1 MADQIFPTKGN
12 LMAAKKSLEFSK
24 MGYDLMDRKR
34 NILIR
39 EMMLLIDKTKALREE
54 IDQTFHKAYLALQ
67 TANISLG
74 SIDEVADAVPVET
87 GVTLTYRSVMGA
99 EIPQV
104 RLRENPEKLYYSL
117 YRTNSTLDEA
127 FLCFEKVKKLTVVLA
142 EVENSAFRLAN
153 AIRKTQRRANAL
165 KNIIIPNFE
174 VTVKFITEALE
185 DKEREEFSRL
195 KVIKAKANR

>member
-117 YRTNSTLDEA
+117 YRTNSTLEDR
-127 FLCFEKVKKLTVVLA
+127 KSVV
-142 EVENSAFRLAN
+142 
-153 AIRKTQRRANAL
+153 
-165 KNIIIPNFE
+165 
-174 VTVKFITEALE
+174 
-185 DKEREEFSRL
+185 
-195 KVIKAKANR
+195 

>member
-1 MADQIFPTKGN
+1 MANQIFPTKGN
-12 LMAAKKSLEFSK
+12 LMATKKSLEFSK

-54 IDQTFHKAYLALQ
+54 IDQTFHKAYMALQ
-67 TANISLG
+67 AANISLG
-74 SIDEVADAVPVET
+74 SIDELADLVPVET
-87 GVTLTYRSVMGA
+87 GVTITYRSVMGA

-104 RLRENPEKLYYSL
+104 RLKESPQKLYYSL
-117 YRTNSTLDEA
+117 YGTNSTLDEA

-165 KNIIIPNFE
+165 KNIIIPTFE
-174 VTVKFITEALE
+174 YTVKFITEALE
-185 DKEREEFSRL
+185 EKEREEFSRL
-195 KVIKAKANR
+195 KVIKAKANK

>member
-1 MADQIFPTKGN
+1 MANQIFPTKGN
-12 LMAAKKSLEFSK
+12 LMATKKSLEFSK

-54 IDQTFHKAYLALQ
+54 IDQTFHKAYMALQ
-67 TANISLG
+67 AANISLG
-74 SIDEVADAVPVET
+74 SIDELADSVPVET
-87 GVTLTYRSVMGA
+87 GVTITYRSVMGA

-104 RLRENPEKLYYSL
+104 RLKESPQKLYYSL
-117 YRTNSTLDEA
+117 YGTNSTLDEA

-165 KNIIIPNFE
+165 KNIIIANFE
-174 VTVKFITEALE
+174 YSVKFI
-185 DKEREEFSRL
+185 
-195 KVIKAKANR
+195 

>member
-1 MADQIFPTKGN
+1 MAT
-12 LMAAKKSLEFSK
+12 KKSLEFSK

-54 IDQTFHKAYLALQ
+54 IDQTFHKAYMALQ
-67 TANISLG
+67 AANISLG
-74 SIDEVADAVPVET
+74 SIDELVDAVPVET
-87 GVTLTYRSVMGA
+87 GVALTYRSVMGA
-99 EIPQV
+99 EITQV
-104 RLRENPEKLYYSL
+104 RLKESPQKLYYSL
-117 YRTNSTLDEA
+117 YGTNSTLDEA
-127 FLCFEKVKKLTVVLA
+127 FLCFEKVKKLTVILA

-174 VTVKFITEALE
+174 YTVKFITEALE
-185 DKEREEFSRL
+185 EKEREEFSRL

>member
-1 MADQIFPTKGN
+1 MANQIFPTKGN
-12 LMAAKKSLEFSK
+12 LMATKKSLEFSK

-54 IDQTFHKAYLALQ
+54 IDQTFHKAYMALQ
-67 TANISLG
+67 AANISLG
-74 SIDEVADAVPVET
+74 SIDELVDAVPVET
-87 GVTLTYRSVMGA
+87 GVALTYRSVMGA

-104 RLRENPEKLYYSL
+104 RLKESPQKLYYSL
-117 YRTNSTLDEA
+117 YGTNSTLDEA
-127 FLCFEKVKKLTVVLA
+127 FLCFEKVKKLTVILA

-174 VTVKFITEALE
+174 YTVKFITEALE
-185 DKEREEFSRL
+185 EKEREEFSRL

>member
-1 MADQIFPTKGN
+1 MANQIFPTKGN
-12 LMAAKKSLEFSK
+12 LMATKKSLEFSK

-54 IDQTFHKAYLALQ
+54 IDQTFHKAYMALQ
-67 TANISLG
+67 AANISLG
-74 SIDEVADAVPVET
+74 SIDELADSVPVET
-87 GVTLTYRSVMGA
+87 GVTITYRSVMGA

-104 RLRENPEKLYYSL
+104 RLKESPQKLYYSL
-117 YRTNSTLDEA
+117 YGTNSTLDEA

-174 VTVKFITEALE
+174 YTVKFITEALE
-185 DKEREEFSRL
+185 EKEREEFSRL
-195 KVIKAKANR
+195 KVIKAKANK

>member
-1 MADQIFPTKGN
+1 MAT
-12 LMAAKKSLEFSK
+12 KKSLEFSK

-54 IDQTFHKAYLALQ
+54 IDQTFHKAYMALQ
-67 TANISLG
+67 AANISLG
-74 SIDEVADAVPVET
+74 SIDELADSVPVET
-87 GVTLTYRSVMGA
+87 GVTITYRSVMGA

-104 RLRENPEKLYYSL
+104 RLKESPQKLYYSL
-117 YRTNSTLDEA
+117 YGTNSTLDEA

-174 VTVKFITEALE
+174 YTVKFITEALE
-185 DKEREEFSRL
+185 EKEREEFSRL
-195 KVIKAKANR
+195 KVIKAKANK

>member
-1 MADQIFPTKGN
+1 
-12 LMAAKKSLEFSK
+12 
-24 MGYDLMDRKR
+24 
-34 NILIR
+34 
-39 EMMLLIDKTKALREE
+39 ML
-54 IDQTFHKAYLALQ
+54 F
-67 TANISLG
+67 
-74 SIDEVADAVPVET
+74 
-87 GVTLTYRSVMGA
+87 RS
-99 EIPQV
+99 
-104 RLRENPEKLYYSL
+104 ENPEKLYYSL

-185 DKEREEFSRL
+185 EKEREEFSRL